1 MSDITNATYDIEPDY
16 PESDPE
22 DEEEFNLDDKDT
34 IKHGMF
40 SWYLSRKALS
50 ISRFPSDRQLS
61 DELRT
66 LLWIRVVASKLK
78 KEDLIA

>member
-1 MSDITNATYDIEPDY
+1 MSDATYDIEPNY

-22 DEEEFNLDDKDT
+22 DEEEFDPADKDT
-34 IKHGMF
+34 ISHGTF
-40 SWYLSRKALS
+40 SWYVGRKALS
-50 ISRFPSDRQLS
+50 ISRFPSDRQPS

-66 LLWIRVVASKLK
+66 LLWIRVVTGKLK